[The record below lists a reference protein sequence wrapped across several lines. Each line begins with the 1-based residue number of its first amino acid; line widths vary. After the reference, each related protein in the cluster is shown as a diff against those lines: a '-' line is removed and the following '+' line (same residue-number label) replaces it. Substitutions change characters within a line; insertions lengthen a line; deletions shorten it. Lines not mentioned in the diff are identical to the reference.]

1 MKNDKPTNFPVYHP
15 SFQFLFFF
23 QNFPNFLKIQ
33 IEPTDFISFHKNRPI
48 FIDIVSHGWYADV
61 FVALYSTGRAAA
73 GEIYVERGAHTAGAL
88 NEAWRVS

>member
-1 MKNDKPTNFPVYHP
+1 MENDKPINFLVYHP
-15 SFQFLFFF
+15 VFSVFIFF
-23 QNFPNFLKIQ
+23 QNFSIFFKIQ
-33 IEPTDFISFHKNRPI
+33 IKPIDFISFHKNRPI
-48 FIDIVSHGWYADV
+48 FIDIVNHGWDADV